1 MAETFRLRIYN
12 QLPRC
17 FGPVSNCG
25 LRHPKF
31 TPPLTYSAFLVGD
44 FCWPFVWKI
53 VKLKQ
58 QTMNRHLSCQ
68 NDAFFKKKLPTNGE
82 WAITLKLVMLYFPT
96 IGVRLFPSP
105 LLFDCELQ

>member
-1 MAETFRLRIYN
+1 
-12 QLPRC
+12 LPRC